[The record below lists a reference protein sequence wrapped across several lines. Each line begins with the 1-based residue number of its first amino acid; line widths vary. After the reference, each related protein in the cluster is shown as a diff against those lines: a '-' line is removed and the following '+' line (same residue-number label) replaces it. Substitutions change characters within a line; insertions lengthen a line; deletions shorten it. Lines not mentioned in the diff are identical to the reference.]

1 MAVSFIEQK
10 ETKRQKILFVI
21 LGVLVVVFI
30 FILGQGFIKK
40 FISESISR
48 MTIIP
53 VLRKP
58 DIDFSILEG
67 KALKDL
73 EPFEG
78 IKPFE
83 GKIGREDP
91 FVRY

>member
-1 MAVSFIEQK
+1 MVVTFIEQK
-10 ETKRQKILFVI
+10 ERKRQKILFLI
-21 LGVLVVVFI
+21 LGFLAVI
-30 FILGQGFIKK
+30 FILVLMQGFLKK
-40 FISESISR
+40 LISGNISK
-48 MTIIP
+48 MTATP

-58 DIDFSILEG
+58 EIDFTILES
-67 KALKDL
+67 KTLKDL

-91 FVRY
+91 FIRY